1 VNGLRETCH
10 CGHHK
15 DTHHFDPVKG
25 PGDCLGMRCDCKGY
39 RDDTKPDTFRAAKP
53 DHPPKWN
60 WRTREY
66 DECQCYA
73 CKTGRT

>member
-1 VNGLRETCH
+1 
-10 CGHHK
+10 
-15 DTHHFDPVKG
+15 
-25 PGDCLGMRCDCKGY
+25 MRCDCKGY